1 MRSALTISTI
11 PAMRRREFVSA
22 AALVGAATVAH
33 SQTGAPSAPNKG
45 RLKQSVTSFPFDPK
59 LSFEDRCRL
68 AAQLGIVGFDLV
80 GPKDWPTLKKY
91 GLIPTMAPPG
101 GVTMEDG
108 MIHKEAH
115 EKSLV
120 SLGAAIDECAAGG
133 CPNIITVGGQRRGM
147 SNAEGADNAVAFLN
161 RIKSRAEDKG
171 VTICLEVMNSKL
183 QDPLLGRKDQICDHI
198 AWGVDVVSRV
208 NSPRV
213 KILCDIY
220 HVQIMDGDV
229 TRNIQQNFQWIA
241 HFHTGG
247 VPDRHELDET
257 QELNYRFIA
266 KSIADLGYTG
276 YIAHEFRPAPGR
288 DPLQS
293 LKQAIDIITV

>member
-1 MRSALTISTI
+1 
-11 PAMRRREFVSA
+11 MRRRDFVSA
-22 AALVGAATVAH
+22 AALVGAATA
-33 SQTGAPSAPNKG
+33 SSTLTSAQTATTPAKG
-45 RLKQSVTSFPFDPK
+45 RLKQSVTGFPFDPK
-59 LSFEDRCRL
+59 MSFEDRCRE
-68 AAQLGIVGFDLV
+68 AARLGCVGYDLI

-108 MIHKEAH
+108 IIHKEAH
-115 EKSLV
+115 EKSLA
-120 SLGAAIDECAAGG
+120 SLGLSIDECAAAG

-147 SNAEGADNAVAFLN
+147 SNEEGADNAVVFLN

-171 VTICLEVMNSKL
+171 VTICMEIMNSRL
-183 QDPLLGRKDQICDHI
+183 EDPGLGRKDQMCDHI
-198 AWGVDVVSRV
+198 AWGVDVIKRV

-213 KILCDIY
+213 KLLCDIY
-220 HVQIMDGDV
+220 HLQIMDGDV
-229 TRNIQQNFQWIA
+229 TRNIQTHFQYIA

-247 VPDRHELDET
+247 VPGRHEIDDT

-266 KSIADLGYTG
+266 KSIADLGYNG
-276 YIAHEFRPAPGR
+276 YIAHEFRPSPGR

-293 LKQAIDIITV
+293 LKLAIDIITV